1 MSLRRTFAIS
11 RRIADLFR
19 RDHRTLA
26 LMFVAP
32 IVIMALLGWVI
43 RDQGPTDT
51 DIGVVNDAGPMGE
64 VVKGSIINALRDAG
78 AVHLVR
84 ADAGVSD
91 DAARQALVDG
101 RIDVALIISG
111 SDAAPHVKIL
121 TLGVNPTAD
130 SGHVQALQAGL
141 RQAFVN
147 LAEALGVPAVSG
159 PTLDMES
166 VYGTTGEGGFFDAF
180 APALVGFVVFFLVFI
195 LTGISFL
202 RERIGGTLERL
213 LATPVRKVEIVGGYS
228 LGFSIFATIQ
238 VALILAFVLGS
249 VNIDLSDPLPD
260 INIGLGVPIA
270 GSPILAFVITLLLA
284 LAAVNLGIFLSTFAR
299 TEFQILQFIPLV
311 VVPQALLAGIIWPV
325 ESLPG
330 VLQPIARLMPM
341 TYGIDGL
348 REVLIKGSGLG
359 SSAVQLDIIVLAG
372 IALVLAVAA
381 SLTIRREVA

>member
-1 MSLRRTFAIS
+1 MNLRRTWAIS

-43 RDQGPTDT
+43 RDQGPTRT
-51 DIGVVNDAGPMGE
+51 DISVVNTAGELGDF
-64 VVKGSIINALRDAG
+64 VTGTIIEAERNSGKVGLILALPTD
-78 AVHLVR
+78 
-84 ADAGVSD
+84 SQTE
-91 DAARQALVDG
+91 DAARQELIDG
-101 RIDVALIISG
+101 RIDVAIILSFVE
-111 SDAAPHVKIL
+111 DAPHVKL
-121 TLGVNPTAD
+121 VTLGVNPTAD
-130 SGHVQALQAGL
+130 SGHVQVVLEGL
-141 RQAFVN
+141 RQA
-147 LAEALGVPAVSG
+147 LPGGG
-159 PTLDMES
+159 PSLEQES
-166 VYGTTGEGGFFDAF
+166 VYGTGSGGFFDAF

-213 LATPVRKVEIVGGYS
+213 LATPVRKQEIVGGYS

-238 VALILAFVLGS
+238 VALILLFVLGTI
-249 VNIDLSDPLPD
+249 NLDLPDPLPD
-260 INIGLGVPIA
+260 INLGLGVPIA
-270 GSPILAFVITLLLA
+270 GSPVLAFVITLLLA

-311 VVPQALLAGIIWPV
+311 IVPQALLAGIVWPV

-348 REVLIKGSGLG
+348 REVLIKGSGIG
-359 SSAVQLDIIVLAG
+359 ASAVQLDIIVLAG
-372 IALVLAVAA
+372 IAIVLAIAA

>member
-1 MSLRRTFAIS
+1 MNLRRTLAIS

-43 RDQGPTDT
+43 RDQGPSETNLG
-51 DIGVVNDAGPMGE
+51 IVNT
-64 VVKGSIINALRDAG
+64 AG
-78 AVHLVR
+78 APGEIVR
-84 ADAGVSD
+84 GRLGDALTAHGLASFD
-91 DAARQALVDG
+91 ITTEGAARQALVEDQ
-101 RIDVALIISG
+101 IDVALVIG
-111 SDAAPHVKIL
+111 LNGQAPAIKVL
-121 TLGVNPTAD
+121 TLGLNPTQD
-130 SGHVQALQAGL
+130 SGHVAALQQAL
-141 RQAFVN
+141 R
-147 LAEALGVPAVSG
+147 EALLGGTG
-159 PTLDMES
+159 PLLTMES
-166 VYGTTGEGGFFDAF
+166 VYATGEGGFFDAF

-213 LATPVRKVEIVGGYS
+213 LATPVRKTEIVGGYS

-238 VALILAFVLGS
+238 VALILLFVLGTI
-249 VNIDLSDPLPD
+249 NLDLPDPLPD
-260 INIGLGVPIA
+260 INFGLGVPIA

-359 SSAVQLDIIVLAG
+359 ALAVQLDIAVLAG
-372 IALVLAVAA
+372 IALVLAIAA

>member
-1 MSLRRTFAIS
+1 VNLRRTWAIS
-11 RRIADLFR
+11 RRIAEFFR

-43 RDQGPTDT
+43 RDQGPTT
-51 DIGVVNDAGPMGE
+51 TRVAIVNDAGPVGE
-64 VVKGSIINALRDAG
+64 IARGRIGSAATSAGLTYRDDIAT
-78 AVHLVR
+78 
-84 ADAGVSD
+84 D
-91 DAARQALVDG
+91 DAARQALIDNQ
-101 RIDVALIISG
+101 IDVALEVALV
-111 SDAAPHVKIL
+111 DNAPRVKFV

-130 SGHVQALQAGL
+130 GGHVQTIQQAL
-141 RQAFVN
+141 RT
-147 LAEALGVPAVSG
+147 ALGTAGPAIQ
-159 PTLDMES
+159 MES
-166 VYGTTGEGGFFDAF
+166 VYGGGSGPGAFFDAF

-213 LATPVRKVEIVGGYS
+213 LATPVRRLEIVSGYS
-228 LGFSIFATIQ
+228 LGFSIFATLQ
-238 VALILAFVLGS
+238 VAVVLLFVLGT
-249 VNIDLSDPLPD
+249 VNLNLPDPLPD
-260 INIGLGVPIA
+260 INLGLGVPIA

-325 ESLPG
+325 EQLPG
-330 VLQPIARLMPM
+330 ILQPIARIMPM

-359 SSAVQLDIIVLAG
+359 DSAVQLDIIVLAG
-372 IALVLAVAA
+372 IAIVLAVAA
-381 SLTIRREVA
+381 TLTIRREVA

>member
-1 MSLRRTFAIS
+1 MNMRRTFAIS

-32 IVIMALLGWVI
+32 IVIMAMLGWVI
-43 RDQGPTDT
+43 RDQAPAETRVAIVNT
-51 DIGVVNDAGPMGE
+51 AGVPGE
-64 VVKGSIINALRDAG
+64 
-78 AVHLVR
+78 LVR
-84 ADAGVSD
+84 GRTADALTANDLTYNADITSEA
-91 DAARQALVDG
+91 AARQALIDNQL
-101 RIDVALIISG
+101 DVALVLSLNGQVPGIKF
-111 SDAAPHVKIL
+111 V
-121 TLGVNPTAD
+121 TLGVNPTQD
-130 SGHVQALQAGL
+130 SGHVQAVQQAV
-141 RQAFVN
+141 RS
-147 LAEALGVPAVSG
+147 ALGTAG
-159 PTLDMES
+159 PSVEQES
-166 VYGTTGEGGFFDAF
+166 VYGTGAGGFFDAF

-238 VALILAFVLGS
+238 VALILLFVLGT
-249 VNIDLSDPLPD
+249 VNLDLPDPLPD
-260 INIGLGVPIA
+260 INLGLGVPIA
-270 GSPILAFVITLLLA
+270 GSPVLAFLITLLLA

-330 VLQPIARLMPM
+330 LLQPIARLMPM

-348 REVLIKGSGLG
+348 REVLIKGSGLA
-359 SSAVQLDIIVLAG
+359 SSAVQLDIAVLTG

>member
-1 MSLRRTFAIS
+1 
-11 RRIADLFR
+11 
-19 RDHRTLA
+19 
-26 LMFVAP
+26 MFVAP

-51 DIGVVNDAGPMGE
+51 RVAIINDANPNAAELRAAIGE
-64 VVKGSIINALRDAG
+64 AATEAG
-78 AVHLVR
+78 LTYR
-84 ADAGVSD
+84 NDITNE
-91 DAARQALVDG
+91 DAARQALIDDQ
-101 RIDVALIISG
+101 IDVALVVSVPFRQAPQIRII
-111 SDAAPHVKIL
+111 
-121 TLGVNPTAD
+121 TLGLNPTQD
-130 SGHVQALQAGL
+130 SGHVTALQQALRAVLLNNGPGL
-141 RQAFVN
+141 Q
-147 LAEALGVPAVSG
+147 
-159 PTLDMES
+159 MES
-166 VYGTTGEGGFFDAF
+166 VYGTTGAGGFFDAF

-213 LATPVRKVEIVGGYS
+213 LATPVRKGEIVGGYS

-238 VALILAFVLGS
+238 VALILTFVLGTL
-249 VNIDLSDPLPD
+249 NLDLADPLPD

-270 GSPILAFVITLLLA
+270 GSPILAFLITLLLA

-330 VLQPIARLMPM
+330 VLQPIARIMPM

-359 SSAVQLDIIVLAG
+359 SQAVQLDIAVLAG
-372 IALVLAVAA
+372 IALLLAIAA